1 MAICV
6 PGMYP
11 SGFDYMAPPPPYP
24 GPPQNWAAPSQNW
37 TAPPPQPPPGLFLSL
52 SFFHSLPIFYLFFFL
67 CATALVRSDLSASTW
82 ITSKHAI
89 KKEKRGVLMSPS
101 LQIKMSRNKT
111 VFSPSCCCFS
121 SNFGDFR
128 LKTASPSVHQS
139 VLHHL
144 VPIDFSKF
152 EDLRSF
158 QLRFMWLLKHSSVH
172 LFSLQC

>member
-52 SFFHSLPIFYLFFFL
+52 SFFHSLPIFFSSSVPLHL
-67 CATALVRSDLSASTW
+67 SDRICLPQHESLQSTPL
-82 ITSKHAI
+82 
-89 KKEKRGVLMSPS
+89 KKEKRGVLMSLS

-111 VFSPSCCCFS
+111 AFSPSCCCFS

-128 LKTASPSVHQS
+128 LKTASPSAHQS
-139 VLHHL
+139 VLHYL
-144 VPIDFSKF
+144 VPIDFSRF

-158 QLRFMWLLKHSSVH
+158 QLRFIWLLKLSPVH